1 MYIEVKVFILTY
13 SELDTYER
21 GYNSKSFQE
30 ALDHENAMTGERTS
44 FSQYVI
50 IKQRKANAMKKAE
63 KIATSSI
70 WTKWFYKIFL

>member
-1 MYIEVKVFILTY
+1 MNIEDKVITLT
-13 SELDTYER
+13 SSALNTYER

-30 ALDHENAMTGERTS
+30 ALAHESAMTGERTT

-50 IKQRKANAMKKAE
+50 IKQRKVNAMKKAE
-63 KIATSSI
+63 KLASSSI